1 MLTTTLRL
9 ILINKQTYV
18 TDTHVACL
26 LINQFSRVF
35 LIYLIIYIFRWW
47 FISVNELYP
56 TTNYNM
62 MQQHTYIWRT
72 TTYLHR
78 NCPKIGFHLRPTI
91 FSQNNFSSNICRETI
106 HFETRLWSIDASKGT
121 ASCHYINNDE
131 LSCVHSMRC
140 RWKQNGAHHPRDQK
154 FLGHVISQLQ
164 VYIGTSGVGVGIL
177 DRHLWSSSDGTGSLM
192 KYQEGGGGDQLK
204 PIEMSSKII
213 WNESKK

>member
-1 MLTTTLRL
+1 
-9 ILINKQTYV
+9 
-18 TDTHVACL
+18 
-26 LINQFSRVF
+26 
-35 LIYLIIYIFRWW
+35 
-47 FISVNELYP
+47 
-56 TTNYNM
+56 
-62 MQQHTYIWRT
+62 MQQHTYICRT

-192 KYQEGGGGDQLK
+192 KYQEGVESIETHWDFVKNHLK
-204 PIEMSSKII
+204 RIKKIKFI
-213 WNESKK
+213 KTKWQKWSLNVCSEHNNVWKWF